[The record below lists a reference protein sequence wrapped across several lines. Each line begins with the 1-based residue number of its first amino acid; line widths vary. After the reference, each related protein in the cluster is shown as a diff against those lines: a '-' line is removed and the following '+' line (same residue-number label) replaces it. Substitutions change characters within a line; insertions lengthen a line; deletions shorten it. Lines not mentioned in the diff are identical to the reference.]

1 MALQQSHRET
11 DLSGS
16 SANRRDNVTGTTG
29 RRRSPTPVNFTDSVT
44 FTAC

>member
-1 MALQQSHRET
+1 MALQQSHWET

-16 SANRRDNVTGTTG
+16 SANRRGNATGG
-29 RRRSPTPVNFTDSVT
+29 RRWPNPVNFTDSVT

>member
-1 MALQQSHRET
+1 MALQQSHWET

-16 SANRRDNVTGTTG
+16 SATRRGNVTGATRG
-29 RRRSPTPVNFTDSVT
+29 RRSPNPVNFTDSVT